1 MLELYIMVH
10 IYTDGAARNNPGKAG
25 WGVVIVDTDQK
36 IVTELGGAS
45 PHATNNQME
54 LTGAIEALFFVSQ
67 EKKYKG
73 QKIALYTDSAYVI
86 RGMKQWVKTWQKNG
100 WQTSQK
106 KDVENVRL
114 WQKLLELSSDK
125 DIEWLYVPGHSGVP
139 WNERTDVI
147 ATSFAD
153 GKLEQLFVGAVE
165 AYPYDI
171 SVSNIVKR
179 TGSKSKTL
187 KAGYYIVVKNGVLAR
202 YETWID
208 CEREAKGTKGVRFKK
223 VANKEEEEKFL
234 KHT

>member
-1 MLELYIMVH
+1 MVH

-54 LTGAIEALFFVSQ
+54 LSGAIKALSFVSQ
-67 EKKYKG
+67 DKKYKG
-73 QKIALYTDSAYVI
+73 QKIALYTDSSYVI
-86 RGMKQWVKTWQKNG
+86 RGMKQWVQTWQKNG

-114 WQKLLELSSDK
+114 WQELVDASSDK

-139 WNERTDVI
+139 LNERADVI

-153 GKLEQLFVGAVE
+153 GKQETLFLGTLET
-165 AYPYDI
+165 YPYDV
-171 SVSNIVKR
+171 SVSSIVKR
-179 TGSKSKTL
+179 VSSKSKTS
-187 KAGYYIVVKNGVLAR
+187 KAGYYIVVKNGTLSR
-202 YETWID
+202 YETWIE
-208 CEREAKGTKGVRFKK
+208 CEREVKGAKGVRFKK
-223 VANKEEEEKFL
+223 VANTEEEEKFL